1 MSPADRRTREIKN
14 EYVRE
19 FRNLDKVFA
28 CEFVGDGTGAVVGP
42 FERAQQCFHS
52 KQIVPLC
59 AGWFGEVNKGIVVI
73 RKELARLA
81 SAGEM
86 SLSISPLANTDKK
99 GAAVPNHVAA
109 IQAGDKCCCYQGQLH
124 AQTGSPPLR
133 KRNDG
138 GSHNRSN
145 RTPLQ
150 QSNEA
155 LTERAGTVVLGPH
168 P

>member
-99 GAAVPNHVAA
+99 GAAYPIMWQQFKQAISVAV
-109 IQAGDKCCCYQGQLH
+109 IRGNSMHKLGRLH
-124 AQTGSPPLR
+124 YVRGTTAEATTVATA
-133 KRNDG
+133 
-138 GSHNRSN
+138 HHCSN
-145 RTPLQ
+145 PMRP
-150 QSNEA
+150 
-155 LTERAGTVVLGPH
+155 
-168 P
+168 